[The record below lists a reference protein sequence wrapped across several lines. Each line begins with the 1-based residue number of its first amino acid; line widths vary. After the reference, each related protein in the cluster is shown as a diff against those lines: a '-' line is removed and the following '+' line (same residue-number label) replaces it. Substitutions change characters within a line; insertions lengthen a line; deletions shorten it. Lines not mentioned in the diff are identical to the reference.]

1 MRAYDWIFFDADGT
15 LLDFATTE
23 RHALER
29 TFRQFGYPF
38 DEAIRKR
45 YEDIN
50 HGLWKDFERGRI
62 TKDDVLNNRFSR
74 LFREIGVVRGE
85 NDRAFE
91 KAYQDALAEGT
102 DVTEGAEEVL
112 SYLKGKYFLY
122 VATNGVAST
131 QYKRLRQSG
140 LARYFDGIF
149 VSEEIGFQKPQKE
162 YFSACFAKIPG
173 IIPERTLIVGDS
185 LTSDMAG
192 GQAAGMATCWF
203 HGEEE
208 ANTEDLPITMEI
220 RRLTELKE
228 IL

>member
-1 MRAYDWIFFDADGT
+1 MRAYDWIFFDVDGT

-23 RHALER
+23 RHGLER
-29 TFRQFGYPF
+29 TFQQFGYPF

-45 YEDIN
+45 YADIN

-91 KAYQDALAEGT
+91 KAYQDALAEGV
-102 DVTEGAEEVL
+102 DVMEGAEEVL

-149 VSEEIGFQKPQKE
+149 VSEEMGFQKPQKE

-173 IIPERTLIVGDS
+173 IIPERALIVGDS

-192 GQAAGMATCWF
+192 GQAAEMATCWF
-203 HGEEE
+203 HSKEE
-208 ANTEDLPITMEI
+208 AKADNLPITMEI

>member
-15 LLDFATTE
+15 LLDFAAAE
-23 RHALER
+23 QHGLEQ

-45 YEDIN
+45 YMEIN

-62 TKDDVLNNRFSR
+62 TKDDVLNQRFFR
-74 LFREIGVVRGE
+74 LFQEIGVVRGE
-85 NDRAFE
+85 NDKAFE
-91 KAYQDALAEGT
+91 EAYQNALANGA

-112 SYLKGKYFLY
+112 SYLKGKYSLY

-131 QYKRLRQSG
+131 QYRRLKLSG
-140 LARYFDGIF
+140 LERYFDGIF

-162 YFSACFAKIPG
+162 YFSACFARIPG

-192 GQAAGMATCWF
+192 GLAAGIATCWF
-203 HGEEE
+203 HGENEKNEE
-208 ANTEDLPITMEI
+208 QLPITMEI
-220 RRLTELKE
+220 RRLTELKL